1 MDKGKEETALIWLNK
16 DNADTL
22 NKQLK
27 QEQNTSIEELNSTKR
42 TGKPETIDRHS
53 RMDFLQLPKVDFYQM
68 KVTYQAIDEEETPN
82 TKAKLKALLKNI
94 DNFKASALIT
104 TSDIANI
111 DTGEIDVINETG
123 IAFANFNQW
132 LFEISRESFGLI
144 SEALL
149 HQYDSELNEIFET
162 VSYEKRSALFQ

>member
-1 MDKGKEETALIWLNK
+1 M
-16 DNADTL
+16 
-22 NKQLK
+22 
-27 QEQNTSIEELNSTKR
+27 
-42 TGKPETIDRHS
+42 
-53 RMDFLQLPKVDFYQM
+53 
-68 KVTYQAIDEEETPN
+68 
-82 TKAKLKALLKNI
+82 LKNI

-144 SEALL
+144 SEAQL
-149 HQYDSELNEIFET
+149 HQYDNELNEIFET
-162 VSYEKRSALFQ
+162 ISYEKEGQRFFNELYDLHTIQSKSVWLSASNEIYKPIQK